1 MKISCPVNYN
11 SLSDND
17 NLTWTIIKNNPN
29 KNWNWTKISS
39 HHNITMDIIEQNP
52 DDSIAPGCPKWDYYG
67 IVLNPNVTF
76 DFILKNHNKI
86 VTWHVV
92 YNRTVY
98 NYVITEKDLIN
109 NIDWEYKQLSR
120 NRNLGNY
127 IKNNP
132 EKPWDWNLVANH
144 MNIKD
149 LESLK
154 PELFETDI
162 PEFWINISSNE
173 TITVNFINKYKH
185 KPLSWTKINMNDG
198 LKMEDLERIPTLIWA
213 YLDGNSNFNSDFLM
227 KNLSSFEIYGEWNT
241 ISEHENITMEFIADH
256 SELPWNPNNVINN
269 PNVTL
274 DYIKEAQFAQ
284 FDYNE
289 SFTWLMDRLSKHPV
303 VTMEFIESGHFAFT
317 QRGISE
323 NPNLLPVTYNCYKK
337 YKKYKHYPL
346 VQKYETKIISLFDSL
361 CDDLLNIIIDLI

>member
-1 MKISCPVNYN
+1 MKISGPVDYDL
-11 SLSDND
+11 LSDND

-39 HHNITMDIIEQNP
+39 HMNITLDIIEQNP
-52 DDSIAPGCPKWDYYG
+52 DDSIAPGCPKWDYYE
-67 IVLNPNVTF
+67 VLLNPNVTF
-76 DFILKNHNKI
+76 DFVLKNHNKI
-86 VTWHVV
+86 VLWHAV

-109 NIDWEYKQLSR
+109 DIDWEYKQLSR
-120 NRNLGNY
+120 NKNISNY

-132 EKPWDWNLVANH
+132 EKPWNWNFVACH

-162 PEFWINISSNE
+162 QEFWINISLNE

-185 KPLSWTKINMNDG
+185 KPLNWIYINMNPG
-198 LKMEDLERIPTLIWA
+198 LKMEDLEQIPIIKWSSVPM
-213 YLDGNSNFNSDFLM
+213 NPNFNSDFLI
-227 KNLSSFEIYGEWNT
+227 KYLKFFDEYADWDD
-241 ISEHENITMEFIADH
+241 ISEHKNISIDFIINDDK
-256 SELPWNPNNVINN
+256 LPWNPNYVINN

-274 DYIKEAQFAQ
+274 DYIKEAQ

-303 VTMEFIESGHFAFT
+303 VTMEFIESGQFAFT
-317 QRGISE
+317 LRGISE

-346 VQKYETKIISLFDSL
+346 VQAYETKIISLFDLL
-361 CDDLLNIIIDLI
+361 CDDLMGIVLELI